1 MALTGK
7 LTEDSVLF
15 EKRAIEELY
24 NKSYYGRP
32 KGDILEV
39 SLTESAYLF
48 YMGKIKVEFKGK
60 EIDFKGFFLKA
71 SSLLKNFE
79 LYYVVYKDLRERGY
93 YVQPGVTGF
102 RVYPRGGHPG
112 KTPAEFFVY
121 VTSER
126 IPLLLSKLRK
136 HLETVENL
144 KKRLVLAIVDEESDI
159 TYYEVKKTIP
169 TGTYELR
176 LGKNLSTASL
186 LEDRV
191 MVWDKDVSLA
201 LQKDFFGKP
210 VDEGIL
216 QLSLVESCYLLKKG
230 ILEIE
235 NRNKEILDFDSF
247 SKSASAI
254 ESDFMTKYAVY
265 EKLRNDGLVPK
276 TGFKFGTHF
285 RVYEKIDDMT
295 KLPRSPEEQ
304 TPVKQGIEQKKSND
318 LIKIPHSNY
327 LVHAIE
333 HDHVFSLQQLS
344 RAVRLANSV
353 RKEMIFGS
361 VDSHVDFFII
371 GRMRL

>member
-1 MALTGK
+1 MTLTGK
-7 LTEDSVLF
+7 LTEGSVLF
-15 EKRAIEELY
+15 EKQAVEELY
-24 NKSYYGRP
+24 NKGYYGRP

-126 IPLLLSKLRK
+126 IPLLLSQLRM

-201 LQKDFFGKP
+201 LQEDGFFGKP
-210 VDEGIL
+210 VDEGHL
-216 QLSLVESCYLLKKG
+216 QLSLIESCYLLDKG

-235 NRNKEILDFDSF
+235 NRDRKMLDFNEF
-247 SKSASAI
+247 SKIASMI
-254 ESDFMTKYAVY
+254 ESNFMIKYAVY
-265 EKLRNDGLVPK
+265 ENLRNNGLVPK

-285 RVYEKIDDMT
+285 RVYKNIEELS
-295 KLPRSPEEQ
+295 KLP
-304 TPVKQGIEQKKSND
+304 
-318 LIKIPHSNY
+318 HSEY

-353 RKEMIFGS
+353 RKEMIYGS
-361 VDSHVDFFII
+361 VDSQVDFFII

>member
-1 MALTGK
+1 MTLKGK
-7 LTEDSVLF
+7 LTGDNVLL
-15 EKRAIEELY
+15 EKNAIEELH

-32 KGDILEV
+32 KGDNLEV
-39 SLTESAYLF
+39 SLTESAFLI
-48 YMGKIKVEFKGK
+48 YMEKIRVEFEGK
-60 EIDFKGFFLKA
+60 EIDFEDFFLKA

-79 LYYVVYKDLRERGY
+79 LFYIVYKDMRERGY

-112 KTPAEFFVY
+112 KTPAEFFIF

-126 IPLLLSKLRK
+126 IPLLLSQLRT

-159 TYYEVKKTIP
+159 TYYEVKKITLK
-169 TGTYELR
+169 GTYKLI
-176 LGKNLSTASL
+176 LGKKLSTAIL

-191 MVWDKDVSLA
+191 MVWNPDASLA
-201 LQKDFFGKP
+201 LQKDGFYGKP
-210 VDEGIL
+210 MDEGHL
-216 QLSLVESCYLLKKG
+216 QLSLIESCYLLKKG
-230 ILEIE
+230 ILDIE
-235 NRNKEILDFDSF
+235 NKNKEVLDFDSF
-247 SKSASAI
+247 SKSASDI
-254 ESDFMTKYAVY
+254 ESNFMVKYSVY
-265 EKLRNDGLVPK
+265 EKLRNEGLVPK

-285 RVYEKIDDMT
+285 RVYKNIEKIEKIEKNDDKI
-295 KLPRSPEEQ
+295 KLP
-304 TPVKQGIEQKKSND
+304 
-318 LIKIPHSNY
+318 HSDY

-333 HDHVFSLQQLS
+333 EDHVFSLQQLS

-353 RKEMIFGS
+353 RKEMVFGT